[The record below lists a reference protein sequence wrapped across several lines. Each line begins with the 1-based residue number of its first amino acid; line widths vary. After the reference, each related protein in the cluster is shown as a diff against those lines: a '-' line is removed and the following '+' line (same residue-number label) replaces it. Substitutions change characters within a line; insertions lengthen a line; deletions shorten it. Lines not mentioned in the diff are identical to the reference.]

1 MMEIKKCSQCGG
13 NLERMRMQKAWQCP
27 FCGARYEDIA
37 QECQTLPAQNFGLNE
52 EVFSVECDLSKIM
65 KKDGGAGCIRSIV
78 HCLNTFFHTGQ
89 IEEYM
94 LKKVSFSDDI
104 SVKGIRE
111 DQIDKAMPVL
121 ETVIDSGERIIV
133 YGNKGIL
140 SKGKEYFVVT
150 DRRSVFVKK
159 KDVKTVLHTDID
171 SLKVEDCGNCYI
183 NGDYNKGFVNLDANG
198 TFQGALIAL
207 ICMYAFEEDPGRDR
221 IRII

>member
-1 MMEIKKCSQCGG
+1 
-13 NLERMRMQKAWQCP
+13 
-27 FCGARYEDIA
+27 
-37 QECQTLPAQNFGLNE
+37 
-52 EVFSVECDLSKIM
+52 
-65 KKDGGAGCIRSIV
+65 
-78 HCLNTFFHTGQ
+78 
-89 IEEYM
+89 
-94 LKKVSFSDDI
+94 
-104 SVKGIRE
+104 
-111 DQIDKAMPVL
+111 MPVL